1 MYCIK
6 CGSRLVK
13 KEDGID
19 GLIDFC
25 EKCNTFQYH
34 RFNVAVSMII
44 IHEGKILLVK
54 QYGRD
59 RNILVAGYVNHL
71 ETAEEAVIREIKEE
85 VGLEVISYSFNES
98 RFYEPSDTLIFNF
111 VCHTKGDVKANEEI
125 DAYDLYSIEEAQ
137 IKIAPNSFASY
148 FLNQAL
154 KRELLK

>member
-25 EKCNTFQYH
+25 ENCNTFQYH

-44 IHEGKILLVK
+44 IHNDNILLVK

-85 VGLEVISYSFNES
+85 VGLEVISYRFNES
-98 RFYEPSDTLIFNF
+98 RFYEPSDTLILNF
-111 VCHTKGDVKANEEI
+111 VCYTKGEIKTNDEI
-125 DAYDLYSIEEAQ
+125 DDYGVYSIDEAQ
-137 IKIAPNSFASY
+137 IKIAPNSLASY

-154 KRELLK
+154 KKQLVK